1 MIYNPNRKR
10 TFGFRSIVVVN
21 LQKILFKRGLLRQ
34 VTQVARF
41 GERLRIKKNLD
52 VSDET
57 CGSTAGP

>member
-21 LQKILFKRGLLRQ
+21 LQKILFKSGLLRQ

-41 GERLRIKKNLD
+41 GERLRI
-52 VSDET
+52 
-57 CGSTAGP
+57 